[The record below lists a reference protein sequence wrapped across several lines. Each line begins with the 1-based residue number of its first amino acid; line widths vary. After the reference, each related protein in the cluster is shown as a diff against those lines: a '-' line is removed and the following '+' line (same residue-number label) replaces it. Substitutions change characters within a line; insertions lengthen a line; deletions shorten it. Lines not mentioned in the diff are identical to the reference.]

1 MKKWWVGLAGEHY
14 WMEITERKDLGVDLN
29 APLSDEKGK
38 QNANYALIR
47 EAEDG
52 DIIFHLDKNLGAIV
66 AHSVVRGPAWEDQI
80 VWGARGTSARGR
92 NVTPYV
98 RPGLRRALQNYTPLT
113 KPVALNE
120 ARQLE
125 AEILSIRDRLR
136 KEHGDP
142 LYFPFAPY
150 KGQALRP
157 FQGYMVKFPRDLVA
171 LLRLPTP
178 PPALEGVPAQLAR
191 DVSVGAAYRPAD
203 EEVAVSVADPMPRDP
218 ALIERGLRGHRVTQ
232 NALA

>member
-52 DIIFHLDKNLGAIV
+52 DIVFHLDKNLGAIV

-125 AEILSIRDRLR
+125 AEIFSIRDRLR
-136 KEHGDP
+136 KEHARSVVLP
-142 LYFPFAPY
+142 LCAIQRTSSPSLSRLH
-150 KGQALRP
+150 GQIP
-157 FQGYMVKFPRDLVA
+157 
-171 LLRLPTP
+171 
-178 PPALEGVPAQLAR
+178 
-191 DVSVGAAYRPAD
+191 
-203 EEVAVSVADPMPRDP
+203 
-218 ALIERGLRGHRVTQ
+218 
-232 NALA
+232 